1 MGCRRTRER
10 ARAHS
15 TVLICS
21 PPLLSSLVDVDS
33 PPPPPSVISVLM
45 LVFKCLCRLVCVHY
59 CESQSNILSFNYCL
73 NTKMP
78 PTCKPGA
85 QGQRRPPETLR
96 QLFIYEN
103 RPRVSPITNL
113 FGPTALTVFD
123 HVEVGG
129 TEARIRQV
137 WACPSLDRMGNTEV
151 LWVCLY
157 KHQQTVTH
165 SHFPGNSRMDSIRVY
180 HPR

>member
-59 CESQSNILSFNYCL
+59 CESQSNILSFSYCL

-85 QGQRRPPETLR
+85 QGQRIPPETLR

-137 WACPSLDRMGNTEV
+137 
-151 LWVCLY
+151 
-157 KHQQTVTH
+157 
-165 SHFPGNSRMDSIRVY
+165 
-180 HPR
+180 